1 MFLFRLEAFTV
12 TTPKI
17 LIRVLLAGI
26 IAVSPAI
33 VVAGPNAV
41 RELIERAERHEK
53 AGEWDKA
60 YAVYDEIIKS
70 HRGLAGIKDR
80 QLNIL
85 RRFWQEQRHAD
96 LGYRKEVLSLD
107 YSQALKLHGLIADA
121 ILDASMQKAKVRP
134 GQLLRKGI
142 EELEAALADRGFA
155 ASYLAEAKPEA
166 IAEFRAFLKAKH
178 VAAAGLNRDDCRKTL
193 RESALAGQSTLRLKP
208 VVSVM
213 ELACGA
219 CYALDEYTAY
229 LTPQQYRELA
239 DSLKSS
245 PMMFVSTVQFDM
257 KAPELGYM
265 RISMFNEST
274 AMEVDE
280 AFAQMNK
287 GGLKGLILDLRGN
300 PGGLFES
307 SVEVARRF
315 LANGVIASTENYDP
329 KQSLV
334 YQSRNPAAWTVP
346 LVVLVD
352 GDTASAAEVLAGALK
367 ENNRA
372 RLIGQPTFGKGS
384 TQGLIKL
391 PDALG
396 GVPTGGLRL
405 TIARFFSPKGVP
417 YAGQGIVPDLL
428 VERLMDDLQLAEAIA
443 ELQRR

>member
-1 MFLFRLEAFTV
+1 MFLFRPEAFTV
-12 TTPKI
+12 PKI
-17 LIRVLLAGI
+17 LIRVLLLALALALPPALSFAG
-26 IAVSPAI
+26 SS
-33 VVAGPNAV
+33 VVRG
-41 RELIERAERHEK
+41 LLQQAERHEK

-70 HRGLAGIKDR
+70 HRGLVGIKDR
-80 QLNIL
+80 QLNVL

-96 LGYRKEVLSLD
+96 LSYRKEVLSLD
-107 YSQALKLHGLIADA
+107 YGQSLKLHGLIADA

-166 IAEFRAFLKAKH
+166 IAEFRALLKTKH
-178 VAAAGLNRDDCRKTL
+178 IAATGLNRDDCRKTL
-193 RESALAGQSTLRLKP
+193 REIALAGQSTLQLKP
-208 VVSVM
+208 TVSVM
-213 ELACGA
+213 EIACGA
-219 CYALDEYTAY
+219 CYALDEYTGY
-229 LTPQQYRELA
+229 LTPHQYRELA
-239 DSLKSS
+239 DSLKAS
-245 PMMFVSTVQFDM
+245 PMLFSNTVQAGM
-257 KAPELGYM
+257 KTPELGYM
-265 RISMFNEST
+265 RITLFNEST
-274 AMEVDE
+274 PMEVDD
-280 AFAQMNK
+280 AFAQLNK
-287 GGLKGLILDLRGN
+287 AGLKGLILDLRGN

-307 SVEVARRF
+307 AVEVARRF

-367 ENNRA
+367 ENGRA

-405 TIARFFSPKGVP
+405 TIARFFSPKGIP

-428 VERLMDDLQLAEAIA
+428 VERAMDDLQLAEAIT

>member
-1 MFLFRLEAFTV
+1 MFLFRPEAFTV

-17 LIRVLLAGI
+17 LIRVLLAAI
-26 IAVSPAI
+26 VAVSPAI
-33 VVAGPNAV
+33 VVAGQNAV

-121 ILDASMQKAKVRP
+121 ILDASMQKTKVRP

-155 ASYLAEAKPEA
+155 ASYLVEAKPEA
-166 IAEFRAFLKAKH
+166 VAEFRAFLKAKN
-178 VAAAGLNRDDCRKTL
+178 VAALGLNRDECRKTL
-193 RESALAGQSTLRLKP
+193 REIALAGQSTLQLKP

-239 DSLKSS
+239 DSLKVA
-245 PMMFVSTVQFDM
+245 PMLFANTVQFGM
-257 KAPELGYM
+257 KIPELGYM
-265 RISMFNEST
+265 QITMFNEST
-274 AMEVDE
+274 AMEVDD
-280 AFAQMNK
+280 AFVQMNK
-287 GGLKGLILDLRGN
+287 GGLKGLILDLRGT

-367 ENNRA
+367 ENGRA

-417 YAGQGIVPDLL
+417 YAGQGIIPDLL
-428 VERLMDDLQLAEAIA
+428 VERSMDDFQLAEAIT